1 MLEVAKIAALE
12 QQKNR
17 EQALAE
23 QDRKRVDNRINFLR
37 GRINDLRDNKRG
49 MVIRL
54 ADPAMQNQAI
64 IDAVMREVNGIEDE
78 IDMNVEELNS
88 LVETKK
94 SNSTPSNL

>member
-1 MLEVAKIAALE
+1 
-12 QQKNR
+12 
-17 EQALAE
+17 
-23 QDRKRVDNRINFLR
+23 
-37 GRINDLRDNKRG
+37 
-49 MVIRL
+49 
-54 ADPAMQNQAI
+54 MQNQAI